1 MMYNS
6 ATDNC
11 IVCGRRTFSNSS
23 SHSCSACPNGK
34 DSLEGSSY
42 LADCF
47 HGKSTFKSRII
58 EGIIILRLN

>member
-1 MMYNS
+1 MCKKGMMYNS

-11 IVCGRRTFSNSS
+11 TVCGRRTFSAMS

-34 DSLEGSSY
+34 DSLKGSTN

-47 HGKSTFKSRII
+47 HGVF
-58 EGIIILRLN
+58 LV